1 MHPSNVPA
9 IMRTLK
15 MRFGQPEA
23 VVHSLIQKVNAL
35 PAIRED
41 RLETLVEFA
50 VNVQNFCA
58 MVDAYEL
65 EDYMYNVSLLHQLV
79 SKLPATL
86 KLDWARHRQTLQRVN
101 LATFGNWVYSLA
113 EAAVPS

>member
-1 MHPSNVPA
+1 MCGFTNEENLIRLQKSLEGKAYETARSLLMHPSNVPA

-79 SKLPATL
+79 SKLPAI
-86 KLDWARHRQTLQRVN
+86 
-101 LATFGNWVYSLA
+101 
-113 EAAVPS
+113 